1 MRKVIK
7 RSVVVIIIVYILFKI
22 DGIYK
27 NKPLIDNVQVD
38 DIEYEV
44 VKNDSPDSDRII
56 TYDKY
61 YLRLKRISGYDAKMI
76 ENFEEK
82 LSTLEVN
89 TDNSCDV
96 ITNAG
101 FFNNER
107 NPIGLITIE
116 GETRSLYE
124 SNTIFNAFICYMG
137 ADNWLINTSNKDQL
151 LCKFIFQSGPLL
163 VYQFED
169 QDLSSN
175 TSDGRRLVF
184 ILDEKDTLYILMAY
198 DSNDYFNGPDFS
210 TMLKI
215 LSYLEGSQGIKIKNA
230 INLDGGTASSY
241 IDNNYEINELIPPG
255 AFLCFNDIN

>member
-1 MRKVIK
+1 MRKVIGK
-7 RSVVVIIIVYILFKI
+7 SVAVIIIIYVLFII

-27 NKPLIDNVQVD
+27 NKPLMDNGQVG
-38 DIEYEV
+38 DIEHEV
-44 VKNDSPDSDRII
+44 VKNDSQDNDGII

-61 YLRLKRISGYDAKMI
+61 YLKLKRIRGYDAKII

-82 LSTLEVN
+82 LSTLTVK

-101 FFNNER
+101 FFNTER
-107 NPIGLITIE
+107 NPIGLIAIE
-116 GETRSLYE
+116 GETLSLYE
-124 SNTIFNAFICYMG
+124 SNAIFNAFVCYIG
-137 ADNWLINTSNKDQL
+137 ADNWLINISNKDQL

-163 VYQFED
+163 VYQFDD

-184 ILDEKDTLYILMAY
+184 ILDEKDTPYILVAY

-210 TMLKI
+210 TMLTI
-215 LSYLEGSQGIKIKNA
+215 LSYLEGSEEIKIKSA

-241 IDNNYEINELIPPG
+241 IDSNYEINELIPPG
-255 AFLCFNDIN
+255 AFLCFNEIN